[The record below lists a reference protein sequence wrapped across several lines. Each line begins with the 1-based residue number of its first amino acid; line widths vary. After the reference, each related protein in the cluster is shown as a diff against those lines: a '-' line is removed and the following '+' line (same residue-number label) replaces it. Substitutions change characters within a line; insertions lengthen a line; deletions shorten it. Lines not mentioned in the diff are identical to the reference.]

1 MKRTFIMVL
10 DSFGIGASED
20 AERFGD
26 VGSDTLGH
34 IADACARGEADI
46 GRKGP
51 LTLPNLSR
59 LGLGKAAEE
68 STGRF
73 PQGLDKTL
81 RSSARMAMRASSLP
95 VKIRRLVT
103 GKLRVFLFCSIGA
116 ISPSMKTASHRN
128 C

>member
-26 VGSDTLGH
+26 QGSDTLGH
-34 IADACARGEADI
+34 IAEVCARGEANV
-46 GRKGP
+46 GRQGP

-68 STGRF
+68 ST
-73 PQGLDKTL
+73 
-81 RSSARMAMRASSLP
+81 
-95 VKIRRLVT
+95 
-103 GKLRVFLFCSIGA
+103 
-116 ISPSMKTASHRN
+116 
-128 C
+128 

>member
-73 PQGLDKTL
+73 PQGLDKNADIIGAYGYASE
-81 RSSARMAMRASSLP
+81 RSS
-95 VKIRRLVT
+95 
-103 GKLRVFLFCSIGA
+103 GKD
-116 ISPSMKTASHRN
+116 T
-128 C
+128 

>member
-59 LGLGKAAEE
+59 LGLGKRQKNLRGV
-68 STGRF
+68 SRR
-73 PQGLDKTL
+73 DWIKTPK
-81 RSSARMAMRASSLP
+81 SSAHMAMLASFLP
-95 VKIRRLVT
+95 VKIPVWPLGNRWCSGSVRL
-103 GKLRVFLFCSIGA
+103 GLLLRS
-116 ISPSMKTASHRN
+116 
-128 C
+128 

>member
-26 VGSDTLGH
+26 RGSDTLGH
-34 IADACARGEADI
+34 IAEVCARGEANV
-46 GRKGP
+46 GRQGP

-68 STGRF
+68 STGNF
-73 PQGLDKTL
+73 PQVEAHLNLIRVLDILQTEDKGALHT
-81 RSSARMAMRASSLP
+81 SPARL
-95 VKIRRLVT
+95 
-103 GKLRVFLFCSIGA
+103 
-116 ISPSMKTASHRN
+116 
-128 C
+128 